1 MKVRFTCY
9 FLLVFHS
16 FLFANASGNAQL
28 DSLQQQLP
36 LAKTLKDSLD
46 ISIKIGDVY
55 FSKDDYKNALKY
67 YFSTLNQGEIS
78 NDHKAIGA
86 AYNRIGNCYYHMSDY
101 HNALNYYHNSL
112 AHYKA
117 INDIPS
123 QGGALNNLALVYF
136 DSDSLDQALTFFKKA
151 LDFKKDENK
160 KDDMGAIYHNLGLVY
175 NEKKDYN
182 KAREYLKRALDIFNE
197 TGNVKYQANTL
208 NSIGRTY
215 EKNKQYEEA
224 LAYYDQ
230 ALKKAKSSRAFY
242 IMMDNY
248 SFQNGCYANLGNYK
262 NAYLYNQFYHNLKDS
277 LNNIEKGKQI
287 AEIQAKYENEIRDR
301 QNRLLTKQNETN
313 QALIQK
319 QYAIGIAIGITSILL
334 AILAV
339 FLWYSFR
346 QKQKANKLLKTQ
358 KQQIEEKNRTLADLN
373 KEISNQKHD
382 LEELNQI
389 KDKLFSIISH
399 EFRSPLN
406 SLKGTLALLM
416 AGILSDD
423 ELKTLSRDLTDKI
436 NNTSIFLDNL
446 LNWAK
451 SQMNGIE
458 AKPAEVDLQMLVNDN
473 IKLLV
478 TQADKKEI
486 ALVNKIGE
494 PLVAFTDPNM
504 MNLVLK
510 NLISNAIKF
519 SLRGGAVEIE
529 AKENDHKITVSI
541 SDHGIG
547 MPEENIKKLF
557 ELETFTTRGTA
568 NEKGTG
574 LGLFISKNFIE
585 TNGGK
590 IWINSKEG
598 LGSTFSFTV
607 PLARQR
613 TASL

>member
-1 MKVRFTCY
+1 M
-9 FLLVFHS
+9 
-16 FLFANASGNAQL
+16 
-28 DSLQQQLP
+28 
-36 LAKTLKDSLD
+36 
-46 ISIKIGDVY
+46 
-55 FSKDDYKNALKY
+55 
-67 YFSTLNQGEIS
+67 
-78 NDHKAIGA
+78 
-86 AYNRIGNCYYHMSDY
+86 
-101 HNALNYYHNSL
+101 
-112 AHYKA
+112 
-117 INDIPS
+117 
-123 QGGALNNLALVYF
+123 
-136 DSDSLDQALTFFKKA
+136 
-151 LDFKKDENK
+151 
-160 KDDMGAIYHNLGLVY
+160 
-175 NEKKDYN
+175 
-182 KAREYLKRALDIFNE
+182 
-197 TGNVKYQANTL
+197 
-208 NSIGRTY
+208 
-215 EKNKQYEEA
+215 
-224 LAYYDQ
+224 
-230 ALKKAKSSRAFY
+230 
-242 IMMDNY
+242 
-248 SFQNGCYANLGNYK
+248 
-262 NAYLYNQFYHNLKDS
+262 
-277 LNNIEKGKQI
+277 
-287 AEIQAKYENEIRDR
+287 
-301 QNRLLTKQNETN
+301 
-313 QALIQK
+313 
-319 QYAIGIAIGITSILL
+319 
-334 AILAV
+334 
-339 FLWYSFR
+339 
-346 QKQKANKLLKTQ
+346 LKTQ

-416 AGILSDD
+416 AGILSED
-423 ELKTLSRDLTDKI
+423 ELQTLSRDLTDKI

-451 SQMNGIE
+451 SQMHGIE
-458 AKPAEVDLQMLVNDN
+458 AKPAEVDLQMLVNEN

-486 ALVNKIGE
+486 ALVNKIHE
-494 PLVAFTDPNM
+494 PLLAFTDPNM

-529 AKENDHKITVSI
+529 AKENEHKITVSI